1 MIFIGYDSEKE
12 LERDKKYYD
21 YMENAEELWKQVIYD
36 GKLYPYEV
44 STKGRMRLKD
54 SHREKKIT
62 KYRYCRAHLR
72 HPETGEQHTVGVHRL
87 MALAFLPIPAKYIKM
102 GLTEKDIVP
111 NHKDGVKDHNAL
123 YNLEWVTY
131 AENSRHA
138 YDNDLV
144 HIKKGEDDHKATITN
159 EQAKEIMELLQ
170 KGYSNK
176 AVSEMTGVSTIIIH
190 SIKGRRSWREMSKDY
205 VFPRTVDTIP
215 FSIPD
220 EIILDICKD
229 ILGGKMTGKQISE
242 KYGVTRSYVSEIKN
256 HNIRPD
262 LTKDMDFTKR
272 ANLPKRQN
280 DKLIHELCKDLQD
293 GVKASELTKKYG
305 VSMSF
310 VSEVKHGKIRPDISK
325 EYTF

>member
-1 MIFIGYDSEKE
+1 MIYIGYDSEKAIE
-12 LERDKKYYD
+12 KEKIYDD
-21 YMENAEELWKQVIYD
+21 YMETAKELWRQVIYD
-36 GKLYPYEV
+36 GKKYPYEV
-44 STKGRMRLKD
+44 SSKGNMRFIKSKKPKKSTKGIYYKAT
-54 SHREKKIT
+54 II
-62 KYRYCRAHLR
+62 
-72 HPETGEQHTVGVHRL
+72 HPETKEKHSVNVHRL
-87 MALAFLPIPAKYIKM
+87 MALAFLPIPKRYTDR
-102 GLTEKDIVP
+102 GLTVKDLVP
-111 NHKDGVKDHNAL
+111 NHKDGVKHHNAL

-131 AENSRHA
+131 SENTIHA
-138 YDNDLV
+138 FNNDL
-144 HIKKGEDDHKATITN
+144 IPYKKGEDFEKATITN
-159 EQAKEIMELLQ
+159 EQAKEIAELIQ
-170 KGYSNK
+170 NGWSNK
-176 AVSEMTGVSTIIIH
+176 EISEKTGISTIIIH
-190 SIKGRRSWREMSKDY
+190 SIKGRRSWRSITKDY

-256 HNIRPD
+256 HNIRPE

-293 GVKASELTKKYG
+293 GVKASKLTKKYG